1 MWGSPIKHF
10 PKQTN
15 ELQSLQ
21 GRCSGK
27 PLPAMPAPLSE
38 CWFPS
43 RLLYFR
49 SNFLHIPPRRQQ
61 AMMTLPTYMGNLDG
75 VSNSWAVTC
84 QALPIW
90 GMNHEMPIFAF
101 K

>member
-1 MWGSPIKHF
+1 
-10 PKQTN
+10 
-15 ELQSLQ
+15 
-21 GRCSGK
+21 
-27 PLPAMPAPLSE
+27 
-38 CWFPS
+38 
-43 RLLYFR
+43 
-49 SNFLHIPPRRQQ
+49 
-61 AMMTLPTYMGNLDG
+61 MMTLPTYMGNLDG